1 MAKQRDRPR
10 LRDRLTHWMGCWG
23 ADVLLIAGA
32 LAITAGVAAIYPPAG
47 AIAGGVLLIAGGVLL
62 ARGNDGGDGG

>member
-1 MAKQRDRPR
+1 MGKQRDRPR
-10 LRDRLTHWMGCWG
+10 LRDRIARWMGCWC

-32 LAITAGVAAIYPPAG
+32 LAITAGVSAIYPPAG

-62 ARGNDGGDGG
+62 ALGSGGGDGG

>member
-10 LRDRLTHWMGCWG
+10 LRDRLARWLGCWG
-23 ADVLLIAGA
+23 ADVLLMAGA
-32 LAITAGVAAIYPPAG
+32 LAIAAGAAAIYLPAG
-47 AIAGGVLLIAGGVLL
+47 AIVGGVLLIAGGVLL